1 MCLFVLQ
8 ESGKPPES
16 SPSWSLPYRE
26 SYVPSCGPAEGSH
39 THSAECPQRTRVPP
53 PLHPSTHRKPQ
64 RAARSA
70 AVPQRRSTASV
81 AIETHF
87 YSELL
92 QLSLCANGSWGSE
105 NKRNDGLKLEPAR
118 SPHTARSRCWA
129 RCGSKCITFS
139 MLHMWGDFR
148 MTLRRSVGQFLREE
162 SYIRRGDDS
171 ILVLWSALS

>member
-1 MCLFVLQ
+1 MSLYLAILHLYFTILSLYLTILHLYLAIFHLYVTILHLYFTILSLYLAILHLYLTKKMLFVLQ

-16 SPSWSLPYRE
+16 SSSWSLPYGK
-26 SYVPSCGPAEGSH
+26 SDVPACGPAEGSH
-39 THSAECPQRTRVPP
+39 THSAECTQRTLLPP

-92 QLSLCANGSWGSE
+92 QLSPW
-105 NKRNDGLKLEPAR
+105 RR
-118 SPHTARSRCWA
+118 ITAPSCERLL
-129 RCGSKCITFS
+129 G
-139 MLHMWGDFR
+139 FR
-148 MTLRRSVGQFLREE
+148 KPREMM
-162 SYIRRGDDS
+162 DS
-171 ILVLWSALS
+171 S